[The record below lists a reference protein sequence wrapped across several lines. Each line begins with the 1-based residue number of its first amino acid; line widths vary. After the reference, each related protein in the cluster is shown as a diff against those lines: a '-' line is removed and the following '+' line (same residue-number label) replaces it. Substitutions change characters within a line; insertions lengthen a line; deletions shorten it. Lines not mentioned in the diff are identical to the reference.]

1 MESRICTSFFVFV
14 GYCRQ
19 TRWILNRQFIKH
31 LPLRVLTSIRS
42 GEISERRLLRIVNI
56 ALNTGLRLR
65 KETYS
70 LEDIFFEIYRQVANS
85 DEFEDRREYRFSIES
100 IL

>member
-1 MESRICTSFFVFV
+1 MISRFRTSLSVFF

-31 LPLRVLTSIRS
+31 LPLKILTSIRS

-56 ALNTGLRLR
+56 ALNTGLPLK

-70 LEDIFFEIYRQVANS
+70 LEDIFFEIYNQVVNS
-85 DEFEDRREYRFSIES
+85 DEYDRRREYRFSIES
-100 IL
+100 II

>member
-1 MESRICTSFFVFV
+1 MKRILTFFTVFF

-31 LPLRVLTSIRS
+31 LPLHVLTSIRA

-56 ALNTGLRLR
+56 GLNTGLPLK
-65 KETYS
+65 KETYT
-70 LEDIFFEIYRQVANS
+70 LEDIFFEIYRQCANS
-85 DEFEDRREYRFSIES
+85 DEFDNRREYRFSIES

>member
-1 MESRICTSFFVFV
+1 MKSRLFTSLSVFV
-14 GYCRQ
+14 GRCRQ

-31 LPLRVLTSIRS
+31 LPLHVLTSIRS

-56 ALNTGLRLR
+56 ALNTGLPLK
-65 KETYS
+65 KETFT

-85 DEFEDRREYRFSIES
+85 DEFERRREYRFSIES

>member
-1 MESRICTSFFVFV
+1 MNSKLFTKFYVFC

-31 LPLRVLTSIRS
+31 LPLHVLTSIRS

-56 ALNTGLRLR
+56 ALNTGLPLK
-65 KETYS
+65 KETYT
-70 LEDIFFEIYRQVANS
+70 LEDIFFEIYRQVVNS
-85 DEFEDRREYRFSIES
+85 NEFDRRREFKFSIES